1 MIQTK
6 RMTVAQAIVKFLDNQ
21 YVAMD
26 GVETKFVTGFFT
38 IFGHGIAVGLGEA
51 LDSNPGQLKV
61 MQGRNEQGMCH
72 SAIAYAKQNGR
83 KSIIACASSVGPG
96 AANMVTACAT
106 ATVNNIPLLVFPAD
120 TFASR
125 QPDPVLQQLE
135 VSSSLAVS
143 TNDAFKPVCKYWDRV
158 TRPEQ
163 IMTALINA
171 MRVLTDPAE
180 TGACCIALP
189 QDVEGESFDFPEYFF
204 KKRVHRITRPVAVEE
219 ELEDITEVISQS
231 KKPLV
236 IVGGGVKYS
245 EAGET
250 VEKFCEEFHIP
261 FGETQAG
268 KSACKSSH
276 PYCLGGIGVTG
287 TYASNVIAKDADVVI
302 AVGSRMSDFTT
313 SSKWLY
319 QNENVKFVTINNCR
333 YHAYKMDAVKAVG
346 DAKVTVE
353 ALAEKL
359 RERKYVSAYDGEIE
373 EAKRIWNKEMERLG
387 SIAYTGDDF
396 EPEVKARD
404 PRTIPE
410 FVKLTEGRITQTAA
424 LAAINRTIDKDA
436 TIITAGG
443 SLPSCMQ
450 RMWRTDKRGGYHA
463 EYGYSCMGYEVAATL
478 GVKMAEPENEVYCV
492 VGDSSFQMLHSEI
505 MTIMQERKKVNI
517 LIFDNCGFGCI
528 NNLEMNH
535 GIGSLATEF
544 RYTDGKKPTGD
555 LIPVD
560 YAKIGEGYGLKSYTC
575 RSIEELEA
583 ALEDAKTQEVACLF
597 DLKVIPKTMTDG
609 YESWWNVGLADV
621 SEKESVR
628 NAWEGV
634 KAGRDAARRY

>member
-1 MIQTK
+1 MKQTI
-6 RMTVAQAIVKFLDNQ
+6 RMTTAQAIVKFLDNQ
-21 YVAMD
+21 YVSMD
-26 GVETKFVTGFFT
+26 GVETKFVEGFFT

-51 LDSNPGQLKV
+51 LDTNPGRLKV

-72 SAIAYAKQNGR
+72 AAIAFAKQSDR
-83 KSIIACASSVGPG
+83 KRIIACASSVGPG

-135 VSSSLAVS
+135 QSSSLAVT
-143 TNDAFKPVCKYWDRV
+143 TNDAFRPVCKYWDRV
-158 TRPEQ
+158 TRPEMV
-163 IMTALINA
+163 MTALINA

-189 QDVEGESFDFPEYFF
+189 QDVEGESYDFPEYFF
-204 KKRVHRITRPVAVEE
+204 KKRVHRIVRQVAAPE
-219 ELEDITEVISQS
+219 ELDDIAEVIREAQ
-231 KKPLV
+231 KPLV

-245 EAGET
+245 GAGET
-250 VEKFCEEFHIP
+250 VEKFCEEFRIP
-261 FGETQAG
+261 FGETQSG
-268 KSACKSSH
+268 KSACVSSH

-287 TYASNVIAKDADVVI
+287 TSASNIIAKDADVVI
-302 AVGSRMSDFTT
+302 AIGSRLSDFTT

-319 QNENVKFVTINNCR
+319 QNPDVKFVTINNSR

-353 ALAEKL
+353 ALAAIL
-359 RERKYVSAYDGEIE
+359 REAGYVSAYKDEIA
-373 EAKRIWNKEMERLG
+373 EAKADWDKEMERLA
-387 SIAYTGDDF
+387 SIRYTGEDF
-396 EPEVKARD
+396 EPLIKARD

-410 FVKLTEGRITQTAA
+410 FVKLTDGRISQTAA
-424 LAAINRTIDKDA
+424 LAAIRRVIDDDA

-450 RMWRTDKRGGYHA
+450 RMWTTDKRGGYHA

-478 GVKMAEPENEVYCV
+478 GVKFAEPDNEVYCV

-505 MTIMQERKKVNI
+505 MTIMQERQKVNI
-517 LIFDNCGFGCI
+517 LVFDNCGFGCI

-544 RYTDGKKPTGD
+544 RYTDGRKPCGD

-560 YAKIGEGYGLKSYTC
+560 YAKIGEGYGLKTYTC
-575 RSIEELEA
+575 RTIEELEA
-583 ALEDAKTQEVACLF
+583 ALGDAKSQDAACLF

-609 YESWWNVGLADV
+609 YDSWWNVGIATTSV
-621 SEKESVR
+621 KESVQ
-628 NAWEGV
+628 AACEGV
-634 KAGRDAARRY
+634 MNGRNNARAY